1 MFKHIAMI
9 SHDASPL
16 GPVGGADDGGQNIY
30 VSQVAIHLARRGF
43 WVDVFTRKDD
53 LRQPPVVDLGQGLR
67 VVHVPAGPPMRLPK
81 EDLLLCTNE
90 FTAYMKRFID
100 QQQDYDVVHANC
112 WLSGLVARRL
122 KQTYG
127 TPFVVTF
134 HVLHRVS
141 LLHQDETGRFP
152 PERLDIEEQVISDAD
167 RIIAECPQNEED
179 HVKHYRADRSKIRVI
194 PCGFDENEFWRIDKE
209 TARRSLQLHTGE
221 PLILHVG
228 RLVPYKGIDT
238 AIQGFARLVHREEIP
253 ARLIIVGGESD
264 RPDPLQTPEIA
275 RLEQVARDEGVGGR
289 VMFTGRRGRTI
300 LRLYYNAADVFLTTP
315 WYETFGITPV
325 ESMACGT
332 PVVGTNVGGVKYTV
346 VNGQTGFLVPPKDPD
361 AVADRVATLLRN
373 KPLCDNF
380 SRNAMQRAKD
390 LFTWPRVA
398 ADIADVYNEILTTN
412 GLAPPPTEPVSA
424 LASIA

>member
-9 SHDASPL
+9 SEHASPL
-16 GPVGGADDGGQNIY
+16 GAVGGVDGGGQNIY
-30 VSQVAIHLARRGF
+30 VSQVATHLARRGF
-43 WVDVFTRKDD
+43 RVDVFTRKDD
-53 LRQPPVVDLGQGLR
+53 LRQAPVVDLGHGLR

-81 EDLLLCTNE
+81 EDLLLYTNE
-90 FTAYMKRFID
+90 FTAYMQRFID
-100 QQQDYDVVHANC
+100 QQQDYDLVHANY
-112 WLSGLVARRL
+112 WLSGLVAKRL
-122 KQTYG
+122 KETFG
-127 TPFVVTF
+127 TPFVVTL
-134 HVLHRVS
+134 HILHRVS

-152 PERLDIEEQVISDAD
+152 PERLDIEEQVIAEAD

-179 HVKHYRADRSKIRVI
+179 HVRHYRADRSKIRMI

-209 TARRSLQLHTGE
+209 TARRSLQLDTGE
-221 PLILHVG
+221 PLVLHVG

-238 AIQGFARLVHREEIP
+238 AIQGFARLVRRERIP
-253 ARLIIVGGESD
+253 ARMIILGGESD
-264 RPDPLQTPEIA
+264 RPDPVQTPEIA

-300 LRLYYNAADVFLTTP
+300 LRLCYNAADVFVTTP

-361 AVADRVATLLRN
+361 AVADRVACLLRN
-373 KPLCDNF
+373 KMLRDNF
-380 SRNAMQRAKD
+380 SRGAIQRAKE
-390 LFTWPRVA
+390 LFTWRRVA
-398 ADIADVYNEILTTN
+398 SDLADVYDEILGTKDLVPPLADPAPA
-412 GLAPPPTEPVSA
+412 LAPTA
-424 LASIA
+424 